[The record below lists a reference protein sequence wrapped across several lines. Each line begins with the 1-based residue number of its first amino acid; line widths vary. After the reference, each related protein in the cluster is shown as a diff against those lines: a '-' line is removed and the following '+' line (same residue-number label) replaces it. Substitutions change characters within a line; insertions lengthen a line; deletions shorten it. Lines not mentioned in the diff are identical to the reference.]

1 MLQMAK
7 TKLKKPLLITLIV
20 ITGIL
25 VLLAAA
31 VDAVLLTLLLS

>member
-1 MLQMAK
+1 MAK
-7 TKLKKPLLITLIV
+7 TKLKKPLLITINV
-20 ITGIL
+20 ISKGIL

>member
-1 MLQMAK
+1 MAK

>member
-1 MLQMAK
+1 MAK
-7 TKLKKPLLITLIV
+7 SKLEKPLLITLIV